1 MRRLIPTLAAS
12 ALLGGLLA
20 SIAPTS
26 ATADQPTC
34 ALRDT
39 HGICVIVVQDPGAGG
54 GGTGS
59 GGGGGV
65 VPVAPRCTETPPGRV
80 VPCDDGGLGYW
91 SQSNQC
97 YISTVSPQPPVTD
110 PLWQGN
116 TTGAIYNCTFYV
128 PPGGSFPGT
137 NGGRFW
143 SPTVPARAGAID
155 PAAVAQQA
163 LTTLRIPAPTPGRYP
178 AGRLQD
184 GRPYTVVRA
193 YTWYYTDRAGFKVLT
208 ARAAVGAVSA
218 QVTVTP
224 TRLSFTP
231 GDGARA
237 VSCPGPGVAW
247 QRSDGPW
254 AASPAG
260 CDYRYPHS
268 SIGEPN
274 GEVTATYGITW
285 AITWS
290 ASTGASG
297 TLPPLTT
304 TVNSTF
310 AVAEAEA
317 VVTK

>member
-1 MRRLIPTLAAS
+1 MT
-12 ALLGGLLA
+12 
-20 SIAPTS
+20 
-26 ATADQPTC
+26 
-34 ALRDT
+34 
-39 HGICVIVVQDPGAGG
+39 PGGG
-54 GGTGS
+54 GGTTPGS
-59 GGGGGV
+59 GGTT
-65 VPVAPRCTETPPGRV
+65 PVAAPICTSTDYRRE
-80 VPCDDGGLGYW
+80 VPCDGYLGYW
-91 SQSNQC
+91 AQSNQC
-97 YISTVSPQPPVTD
+97 YISSASPQPPVTD
-110 PLWQGN
+110 PVWQGN
-116 TTGAIYNCTFYV
+116 TTGAIYNCTFNV
-128 PPGGSFPGT
+128 PPGGTFPGT
-137 NGGRFW
+137 NGGWFW
-143 SPTVPARAGAID
+143 SPTVPARAGAVD

-163 LTTLRIPAPTPGRYP
+163 LTMLRIPAPTPGRYP

-208 ARAAVGAVSA
+208 ARATAGAVSA

-224 TRLSFTP
+224 TSLSFTP

-237 VSCPGPGVAW
+237 VSCAGPGVAW
-247 QRSDGPW
+247 QPSDGPW

-268 SIGEPN
+268 SIGQPN

-290 ASTGASG
+290 AATGQSG
-297 TLPPLTT
+297 TLPPITT

-310 AVAEAEA
+310 AVAEAQA

>member
-1 MRRLIPTLAAS
+1 MRRLIRLLATS
-12 ALLGGLLA
+12 ALLGSLLA
-20 SIAPTS
+20 AVAPNS
-26 ATADQPTC
+26 ATADPPVC
-34 ALRDT
+34 EKRDA
-39 HGICVIVVQDPGAGG
+39 HGICIIVVQDPG
-54 GGTGS
+54 S
-59 GGGGGV
+59 GGGSTLGAGGTT
-65 VPVAPRCTETPPGRV
+65 PVAAPICTSTDYGRE
-80 VPCDDGGLGYW
+80 VPCDGYLGYW

-97 YISTVSPQPPVTD
+97 YISTVSPQPAVTD
-110 PLWQGN
+110 PVWQGN

-128 PPGGSFPGT
+128 PPGGKFPGT
-137 NGGRFW
+137 AGGWFW
-143 SPTVPARAGAID
+143 SPTAPARAGAID
-155 PAAVAQQA
+155 PMVVALQA
-163 LTTLRIPAPTPGRYP
+163 LATLRIPAPTPGRYP

-184 GRPYTVVRA
+184 GRPYTVIRA
-193 YTWYYTDRAGFKVLT
+193 YTWYYTDRAGFKALT
-208 ARAAVGAVSA
+208 ARAAAGGVSA

-237 VSCPGPGVAW
+237 VSCAGPGVAW
-247 QRSDGPW
+247 QHSDGPW

-268 SIGEPN
+268 SIGQPN

-285 AITWS
+285 VITWS

-310 AVAEAEA
+310 AVVEAEA
-317 VVTK
+317 VVIK